1 MGDGNKMRKWAKKD
15 NIGLGKLAIAAP
27 MKAMRAMA
35 PRARGNSEPRC
46 PKPSPDAHFLARMPE
61 SGRVGR
67 GIPQPVRQRDLG
79 WLWSKL

>member
-35 PRARGNSEPRC
+35 PRGPREFRA
-46 PKPSPDAHFLARMPE
+46 KMPE
-61 SGRVGR
+61 A
-67 GIPQPVRQRDLG
+67 
-79 WLWSKL
+79 